1 MKGAGERAEEPNLGL
16 EGGTRESGQWGK
28 ESDLWGGTRVVGM
41 NAASM
46 RAVHLLTRPINK
58 CVLSTQYSP
67 STLTGTRGINR
78 ALRVTEASSQQLKI
92 LNNLRYTY

>member
-16 EGGTRESGQWGK
+16 EGGTREGK

-41 NAASM
+41 NAAAM

-58 CVLSTQYSP
+58 CVLSTQHSP